1 MCILL
6 VLITYVYHNALF
18 KNIKKERN
26 YGPCR
31 MEWRGEK
38 TKTGRRSP
46 PPKRGGGELNVYV
59 KRPPCINGGSHFV
72 SLVRWVVLGPYFL
85 LLFVVR
91 AKRLIDTRAHTQTRD
106 GAAKYS
112 RPAPPSLLSFLIL
125 NDSLSSCVQ
134 FLGPFAKSR
143 KWRMPS
149 SCQPVRLFAYILS
162 ASARRICTKFC
173 IEDVY

>member
-1 MCILL
+1 MHFVGSYYICLSQCT
-6 VLITYVYHNALF
+6 VQKH
-18 KNIKKERN
+18 KKGKELWPLSH
-26 YGPCR
+26 G
-31 MEWRGEK
+31 MK
-38 TKTGRRSP
+38 RRENKDWSPEP
-46 PPKRGGGELNVYV
+46 PPQNGGGELNVYV
-59 KRPPCINGGSHFV
+59 YRHSCINEGSHFV